1 MKTARVR
8 RVWHTTPWI
17 PCVIA
22 AAAALASTFTFAVGA
37 ADFTPNLLVFDNPS
51 GRMRTFNANGA
62 IDLKNPF
69 FQDLGTNGRSCV
81 TCHQP
86 GEAWTITP
94 PSVQERFARTNGADP
109 IFRSNDGANC
119 EGVDAVDGNR
129 ATAYSLLLSKGL
141 IRVGLDLPDYAEFD
155 VLSVDDPYNCGGPLR
170 KVSVYRRPLPTTNLR
185 FLTAV
190 MWDGRESFPNTGVE
204 EDLLRQANIA
214 TRGHAE
220 AAIDLTAEERQQIVT
235 FEMGLASTQTHDN
248 EAGDLHTQGANG
260 GPIPVAKEP
269 FFIGINDPVGLN
281 PSGAAFNPNV
291 FTLFNAWAGLTSHHR
306 RTEKRRAIAR
316 GQKVFNTRPFT
327 IAGVAGLNGHTFPN
341 GVLVPASI
349 NGTCTVC
356 HDTPNAGNH
365 SVKAPLNIGLTDA
378 SRRTPDMP
386 LFTLVH
392 RTTREMVETTD
403 PGRAMITGKWSDI
416 GLFKGPILRALAARA
431 PYFHNGFAATLE
443 DVVDFYD
450 ERFAM
455 TLSTQEKSDLVA
467 FLRAL

>member
-1 MKTARVR
+1 
-8 RVWHTTPWI
+8 
-17 PCVIA
+17 VIA
-22 AAAALASTFTFAVGA
+22 AAAALASTLTFAVGA
-37 ADFTPNLLVFDNPS
+37 ADFTPNLLVFGNPS
-51 GRMRTFNANGA
+51 GRMRTFNVKGA

-94 PSVQERFARTNGADP
+94 LSVQERFARTNGADP

-119 EGVDAVDGNR
+119 EGVDALDGDR
-129 ATAYSLLLSKGL
+129 PAAYSLLLSKGL
-141 IRVGLDLPDYAEFD
+141 IRVGLDLPDNAEFD

-190 MWDGRESFPNTGVE
+190 MWDGRESLPNTGVE
-204 EDLLRQANIA
+204 EDLLRQANNA

-220 AAIDLTAEERQQIVT
+220 AVIDLTAEERQQIVE

-248 EAGDLHTQGANG
+248 EAGDLGTQGAKG

-291 FTLFNAWAGLTSHHR
+291 FTLFNAWAGPKSNHPLA
-306 RTEKRRAIAR
+306 EKRRAIAR
-316 GQKVFNTRPFT
+316 GQEVFNTRPFT
-327 IAGVAGLNGHTFPN
+327 IAGVAGLNGHRFPN

-378 SRRTPDMP
+378 SRRTPDLP
-386 LFTLVH
+386 LYTLVH
-392 RTTREMVETTD
+392 RTTHEMVETTD
-403 PGRAMITGKWSDI
+403 PGRAMVTGKWSDI

-455 TLSTQEKSDLVA
+455 TLSAQEKSDLVA